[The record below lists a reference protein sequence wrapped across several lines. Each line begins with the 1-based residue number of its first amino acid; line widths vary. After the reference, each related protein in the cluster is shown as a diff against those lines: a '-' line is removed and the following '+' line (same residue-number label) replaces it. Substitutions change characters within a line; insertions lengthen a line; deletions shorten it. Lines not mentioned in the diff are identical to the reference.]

1 MIISINNNTVMRVS
15 VTEITLEAS
24 ATATGND
31 GEAARQVGFLP
42 FTHRGQARKGLPFF
56 IMKER

>member
-1 MIISINNNTVMRVS
+1 MRVS
-15 VTEITLEAS
+15 VAKTTLEAS

-42 FTHRGQARKGLPFF
+42 STHRGQVRKGLPFF
-56 IMKER
+56 VAFFRKRAYIKL

>member
-1 MIISINNNTVMRVS
+1 MMRVS
-15 VTEITLEAS
+15 VVKTTLEAS

-42 FTHRGQARKGLPFF
+42 STHRGQARKGLPFF
-56 IMKER
+56 IMRRR